1 MPDNE
6 GNEKMNSKINT
17 FNIGGKF
24 AHKIL
29 AVFVPLQGLQAKRLA
44 SRSRELHIELLD
56 RAAVASA

>member
-1 MPDNE
+1 
-6 GNEKMNSKINT
+6 MNSKINT

-56 RAAVASA
+56 SKEVASVKPL